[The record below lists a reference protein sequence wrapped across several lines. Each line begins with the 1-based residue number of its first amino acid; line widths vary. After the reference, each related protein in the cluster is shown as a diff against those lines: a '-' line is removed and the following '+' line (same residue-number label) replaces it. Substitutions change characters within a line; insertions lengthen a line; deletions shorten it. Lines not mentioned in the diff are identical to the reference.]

1 MNIQANCTEEP
12 LNVEETSQLIPTDES
27 EFKTFKGFSYLLA
40 VINICIGIIAVLGN
54 GLVLNAGYR
63 NKKTV
68 RLSYL
73 DVVIKSLAVND
84 LLYGLFGIPFRT
96 IDRLNSMWYLHESK

>member
-1 MNIQANCTEEP
+1 MNILANYTKEP
-12 LNVEETSQLIPTDES
+12 LKVEETSQLIPTDES

-40 VINICIGIIAVLGN
+40 AINIFIGITSVLGN
-54 GLVLNAGYR
+54 GLVLYAGYR
-63 NKKTV
+63 NRNTR